1 VFQYGVL
8 ARLIEETHN
17 IGILFIS
24 HINRRL
30 YALLRSWHRLEE
42 LMNRSPMKTPAH
54 IHACFLPADYHLH
67 VREAIAPFHHD
78 FLPRDEDFLRLLK
91 SLLELC

>member
-1 VFQYGVL
+1 VANKYHRPIRLNSILLQSFAGQVQQKILCVFQYGVL

-42 LMNRSPMKTPAH
+42 LMNQSMP
-54 IHACFLPADYHLH
+54 
-67 VREAIAPFHHD
+67 
-78 FLPRDEDFLRLLK
+78 DEDA
-91 SLLELC
+91 SLHPCLFSAS

>member
-1 VFQYGVL
+1 VANKYHRPIWLNPILLQSFAGQVQQDILCVFQYGVL

-30 YALLRSWHRLEE
+30 YALLRSWHHLEE
-42 LMNRSPMKTPAH
+42 LMNQCLIMMPAR
-54 IHACFLPADYHLH
+54 IHAC
-67 VREAIAPFHHD
+67 
-78 FLPRDEDFLRLLK
+78 LL
-91 SLLELC
+91 